1 MMRRVPKTRTD
12 EIVNHLTQRIATKR
26 LAPGMALDEIS
37 LAQDFSVSRTPIR
50 EALRQLAASGL
61 VELRPHRAPIV
72 ANADETRLSDM
83 FDVMAELEALCAT
96 RACHNMTA
104 DERRALE
111 AHHYGMGDMVRK
123 ADMAAYRQANMT
135 FHAMIYDGAHN
146 SYLRELALGT
156 RERLAPHRGL
166 QLEAPARLAT
176 SYAEHG
182 EIVTAVLQGDAA
194 KAALA
199 ARLHLDL
206 TRRTLREMHKD
217 DQSA

>member
-1 MMRRVPKTRTD
+1 MGRVPKTRTD
-12 EIVNHLTQRIATKR
+12 EIVNRLTQSIITKR

-37 LAQDFSVSRTPIR
+37 LAQDFSVSRTPVR

-72 ANADETRLSDM
+72 ANADEARLSDM
-83 FDVMAELEALCAT
+83 FDIMAELESLCAT
-96 RACHNMTA
+96 RACQHMSA
-104 DERRALE
+104 EERHVLE
-111 AHHYGMGDMVRK
+111 IHHHQMGDMVRN
-123 ADMAAYRQANMT
+123 ADMNAYRNANMV

-146 SYLRELALGT
+146 GYLRELALGT
-156 RERLAPHRGL
+156 RERLAPHRGV

-182 EIVTAVLQGDAA
+182 EIVTAILQGDAL

-199 ARLHLDL
+199 ARQHLDL
-206 TRRTLREMHKD
+206 TRRTLRAMHHEGH
-217 DQSA
+217 SA

>member
-1 MMRRVPKTRTD
+1 MGREPRTRTD
-12 EIVNHLTQRIATKR
+12 EIVNRLTQSIITKR
-26 LAPGMALDEIS
+26 LAPGVALDEIS

-72 ANADETRLSDM
+72 ANADDARLSDM
-83 FDVMAELEALCAT
+83 FDIMAELEALCAS
-96 RACHNMTA
+96 RACQYMSA
-104 DERRALE
+104 DERHMLE
-111 AHHYGMGDMVRK
+111 SHHHRMGDMMRQ
-123 ADMAAYRQANMT
+123 ADMNAYRQANLV

-156 RERLAPHRGL
+156 RERLAPHRGV
-166 QLEAPARLAT
+166 QLEMPERLAT

-182 EIVTAVLQGDAA
+182 EIVTAVLQGDAI

-199 ARLHLDL
+199 ARQHLDL
-206 TRRTLREMHKD
+206 TRRTLRIMHTEE
-217 DQSA
+217 QIA